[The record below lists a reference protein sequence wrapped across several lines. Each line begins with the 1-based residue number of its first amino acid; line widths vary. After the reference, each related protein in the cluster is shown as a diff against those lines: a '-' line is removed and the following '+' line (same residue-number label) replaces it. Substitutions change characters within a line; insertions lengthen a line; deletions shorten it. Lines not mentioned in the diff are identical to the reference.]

1 MNAPQPVTA
10 SDWSSLGACLSEDP
24 ELFFPAARSV
34 TTLVQLARAKSVCA
48 RCPVSGECLRFAL
61 ATGQEYGVWGGT
73 SEEERR
79 QMRRLIGIGAQEV
92 PGWVT
97 ARAGSPGVPAQP
109 RRSRELAAR

>member
-1 MNAPQPVTA
+1 MTALQPVTA
-10 SDWSSLGACLSEDP
+10 SGWPSLGACRDSDP

-34 TTLVQLARAKSVCA
+34 TAFVQLTLAKNVCA

-79 QMRRLIGIGAQEV
+79 QMRRLIRAGSQAPPV
-92 PGWVT
+92 AVM
-97 ARAGSPGVPAQP
+97 ARAG
-109 RRSRELAAR
+109 RRGPSAASRRGRELAAR